1 LGIIVIEI
9 VIEPNLVQRADVSIN
24 IYEQLAMTLS
34 PIDPQTQFTAVDFDP
49 FAAGEVLLTA
59 PITESQQEIWASVKM
74 GNDANC
80 AYNESQTLR
89 LRGMLDVGSLQTALQ
104 HLVRR
109 HESLRMTISPD
120 GRYLCIQAEHLLDI
134 PVVDL
139 AGYPEPE
146 RRTQLNTLI
155 HTQVSQPF
163 DLEHGPLFRAHIV
176 RLGPQDHWLLLTA
189 HHIICDGWSWGVLLP
204 DLGKLYSGL
213 RVGVMPQLEPA
224 DRFSDYALTLDAA
237 RGSTATQ
244 TTEQFWLDQFA
255 DAAPV
260 LNFPTDFPRPPVR
273 TFNAARYDHP
283 LPASLVTALKQL
295 GAQMG
300 CSFMTVLLASFE
312 VFLHRLTAQT
322 DLVVGISVAGQL
334 AAGHYTLVGHCVNL
348 LPLRTQIP
356 PEQSFRDYLGA
367 RKSTVLDAYD
377 HQGLTF
383 GRLVQ
388 TLALPRDSSRIPLV
402 PVTFNV
408 DQGLDANQL
417 PFDGLEAQFFSNPRP
432 YENFEFYLNVT
443 ELQGQLTLECQY
455 NTDLFAQETI
465 RRRLLEFETLL
476 QGIVT
481 QPDQTIAKLPILPEV
496 ELQQLAQWQVRQ
508 TANLDHRCLHQRF
521 EAQVQQT
528 PEQIAV
534 ICQQQ
539 YLTYQDLN
547 QRANQ
552 LARYLQ
558 SLGVTANTPVG
569 LCVERS
575 LEMVVGMLGVLKAG
589 GAYIPLDP
597 EYPEARLAYMLENS
611 RAPLLLTQQHLRQQL
626 PSHSSD
632 VVLLDH
638 DWPTIAGYGVENL
651 ELDMPLDTLAYIIYT
666 SGSTGQPKGVMIS
679 HLAIDN
685 QMQWLQATF
694 PLGATD
700 KVLQRAP
707 FSFDASVWEFYAP
720 LLAGGQLMLAD
731 PKHHKDINYLVRVLI
746 DQQITILQTTPSLL
760 QLLLDQPELQQCH
773 SLKRAFCGG
782 EALPPGLQAQFFAT
796 LKAQLINL
804 YGPTE
809 TCINATYWICQPSQ
823 TEAIVPIGQPI
834 TNLQVYVLDAN
845 LQPVPIGVADELYI
859 GGLGLAQGYLHRS
872 DLTAERFIANP
883 FSPEPDSRLYKTGDL
898 VRFLAHGELEY
909 LGRIDHQVKIRGF
922 RIELGEVEAVLGE
935 HPAIQT
941 CAISVNNYEDGNSD
955 TRDERLCAYIVCRPN
970 YTVVTVAEL
979 RAFMKQKL
987 PDFMVPSHF
996 MWMETLPLTPS
1007 GKVDRR
1013 SLPQPDGGRSVLD
1026 RYVAPRTD
1034 IEQAITN
1041 LWQDVLKINPVGI
1054 HDNFFDLGGHSI
1066 LATQFLT
1073 WVDQEFG
1080 VDLQLRTLFETPTI
1094 AELAKRLETLCWA
1107 QGIGLA
1113 TPAVAVTDEYEEGE
1127 I

>member
-1 LGIIVIEI
+1 
-9 VIEPNLVQRADVSIN
+9 
-24 IYEQLAMTLS
+24 MTLS
-34 PIDPQTQFTAVDFDP
+34 PVDPDTQFTAVDFDP

-74 GNDANC
+74 GDDANC

-89 LRGMLDVGSLQTALQ
+89 LCGSLDVAALQ
-104 HLVRR
+104 AALQQLVQR

-120 GRYLCIQAEHLLDI
+120 GQHLCIQAEQPLDI

-139 AGYPEPE
+139 ASSPEPE
-146 RRTQLNTLI
+146 RRTQLDALI
-155 HTQVSQPF
+155 HAQVSCPF
-163 DLEHGPLFRAHIV
+163 DLEHGPLFRAQIV
-176 RLGPQDHWLLLTA
+176 RLTPQEHWVLLTA
-189 HHIICDGWSWGVLLP
+189 HHIICDGWSWGVLLS

-213 RVGVMPQLEPA
+213 RMGVVPQLEPA
-224 DRFSDYALTLDAA
+224 DVFSDYALMLEAA
-237 RGSTATQ
+237 RGSVTAQ

-255 DAAPV
+255 DTAPV
-260 LNFPTDFPRPPVR
+260 LDFPTDFPRPQVR
-273 TFNAARYDHP
+273 TFNAARYDHL

-295 GAQMG
+295 GAQQG

-322 DLVVGISVAGQL
+322 DLVLGISAAGQL
-334 AAGHYTLVGHCVNL
+334 ATGHYTLVGHCVNL
-348 LPLRTQIP
+348 LPLRTKIS
-356 PEQSFRDYLGA
+356 PEQPFQDYLGL

-388 TLALPRDSSRIPLV
+388 KLALPRDPSRIPLV

-408 DQGLDANQL
+408 DQGLDANKL
-417 PFDGLEAQFFSNPRP
+417 PFAELEAEFFSNPRT
-432 YENFEFYLNVT
+432 YENFEFYLNAT

-476 QGIVT
+476 LGIVT
-481 QPDQTIAKLPILPEV
+481 QPDQTIAKLPILPEA
-496 ELQQLAQWQVRQ
+496 ESQQLAQWQTRQ
-508 TANLDHRCLHQRF
+508 TANLNPNLDHRCLHQRF
-521 EAQVQQT
+521 EVQVQQT
-528 PEQIAV
+528 PDQIAV
-534 ICQQQ
+534 ICQEQH
-539 YLTYQDLN
+539 LTYRALN

-552 LARYLQ
+552 LARHLQ
-558 SLGVTANTPVG
+558 SLGVTANMPVG

-575 LEMVVGMLGVLKAG
+575 LEMVVGILGILKAG
-589 GAYIPLDP
+589 GVYIPLDP
-597 EYPEARLAYMLENS
+597 EYPVARLAYMLENS
-611 RAPLLLTQQHLRQQL
+611 EAPLLLTQHRLLQQL
-626 PSHSSD
+626 PSNNSQ
-632 VVLLDH
+632 VVLLDR
-638 DWPTIAGYGVENL
+638 DWPTIAGQGVENL
-651 ELDMPLDTLAYIIYT
+651 DLDISLDTLAYIIYT

-679 HLAIDN
+679 HRAIDN
-685 QMQWLQATF
+685 QMQWLQAAF
-694 PLGATD
+694 PLEATD

-720 LLAGGQLMLAD
+720 LLAGAQLILAD
-731 PKHHKDINYLVRVLI
+731 PQRHKEINYLVRFLI
-746 DQQITILQTTPSLL
+746 DQQITILQTTPTLL
-760 QLLLDQPELQQCH
+760 QLLLDHPELRQCH
-773 SLKRAFCGG
+773 SLRRAFCGG
-782 EALPPGLQAQFFAT
+782 EALPPGLQTQFFST

-809 TCINATYWICQPSQ
+809 TCINATYWVCQPSQ
-823 TEAIVPIGQPI
+823 TEASSQPETVVPIGQPI
-834 TNLQVYVLDAN
+834 TNMQVYVLDAN
-845 LQPVPIGVADELYI
+845 LQLVPIGVAGELYI
-859 GGLGLAQGYLHRS
+859 GGTGLAQGYLNRPE
-872 DLTAERFIANP
+872 LTAERFIANP
-883 FSPEPDSRLYKTGDL
+883 FSSAPGSRLYKTGDL
-898 VRFLAHGELEY
+898 TRFLANGELEY

-922 RIELGEVEAVLGE
+922 RIELGEVEAVLSE
-935 HPAIQT
+935 HPAVQT
-941 CAISVNNYEDGNSD
+941 CAVIVNNHEEGNPN
-955 TRDERLCAYIVCRPN
+955 TCDERLAAYLVCRPN
-970 YTVVTVAEL
+970 YTVVTVTEL

-1007 GKVDRR
+1007 GKLDRR

-1034 IEQAITN
+1034 IEHAMVN
-1041 LWQDVLKINPVGI
+1041 LWQDVLKISQVGI

-1080 VDLQLRTLFETPTI
+1080 VDLQLRALFETPTI
-1094 AELAKRLETLCWA
+1094 AELAKRLETLRWA
-1107 QGIGLA
+1107 QGMGLA
-1113 TPAVAVTDEYEEGE
+1113 THALAATEEYEEGE